1 MRGSFVLGIFLV
13 ERTAAAAAAVFERGE
28 KGGFSPASMLR
39 FLAGETLAKDFSS
52 VGIKVEC
59 KSVSYTPYKDRI

>member
-28 KGGFSPASMLR
+28 KGGFSPASMR